1 MASNEAI
8 HDLFDILDDDQD
20 EVKYTTKELNRY
32 FEQGHLHSM
41 MEEEDLADEDSSDIQ
56 SMEEGEDEVLS
67 QHFSQLSTNNEE
79 EPESSLTMKKRQ
91 ISTASHPDSMAKK
104 VKLSDDQDMD
114 DEQTEQESIPAY
126 LLPKNR
132 MFHRLVEKV
141 NQAAS
146 SIDVESL
153 RQVAILKHQIAAL
166 QISKQISLIYLQSG
180 KGELKEPEAEITPVD
195 RRVWPTQVKSAMLA
209 AKSTTYEGDEHL
221 ACVHL
226 VHQRVRQMEE
236 KIQWCQRQVDE
247 AKQSLFG
254 LTPAM
259 DEAIESFVR
268 EHGIRPLEMKRD
280 LKIALL
286 GHDYDA
292 KIIERQYARENP
304 NEYQIQV
311 AKRLYETKHE
321 VERYKREVIELK
333 MRVFFDK
340 PPVSFDT
347 IERKKMDTMVI
358 QIARAEARF
367 SQCQKVFHV
376 EWKKM
381 WENHRNLVSNKGM
394 STSLHH
400 LIERRLKNI
409 TDKLRDIYSYRINYY
424 LRCAYADEKPTS
436 GFTSTRMA
444 MHTTFRFNDRQQR
457 LLNRGPTYVPP
468 GQMHISSSYSS
479 IDAMVKK
486 LYAPLQHRLASFF
499 SKYHVNIALSM
510 ELEKQASE
518 QFQDLF
524 MISIPSTLRHR
535 AIYEKELVQ
544 SIRHSL
550 MKNSLVLRRTADQMN
565 TFYVGDASIFEG
577 KADDFLNTTDA
588 YKALL
593 TVEGDGNEF
602 NEMID
607 SINSALSILK
617 RRKALDHETVD
628 WLRLD
633 PAKVQLPYLYFL
645 PDIGKVRRSSSVLF
659 HCHCIR
665 RAKYR

>member
-1 MASNEAI
+1 MIVRQLSLLILPSACKLKTIPIAFLNDPWLIRGDDWCQGLVRRPQPKNFILLSRDGNIVHTDRTTEDQGTSSKDTDGQRLVSLVRSRSDTSNYVRLFLVDTMVSTGRRMVTTTAQSSAPIPSISRPVRMESKAFDRGRLRLEGKEKKSSLLTCLTIWLCSRNGSTSLIMASNEAI

-180 KGELKEPEAEITPVD
+180 KGELKEPEAEITSVD
-195 RRVWPTQVKSAMLA
+195 RRVWSTQVKSAMLA

-247 AKQSLFG
+247 AKQCLFG

-321 VERYKREVIELK
+321 VERSDRHGQEDDAILDRYRERLSHSSTGSDPDRI
-333 MRVFFDK
+333 
-340 PPVSFDT
+340 
-347 IERKKMDTMVI
+347 
-358 QIARAEARF
+358 RAAEIDR
-367 SQCQKVFHV
+367 
-376 EWKKM
+376 
-381 WENHRNLVSNKGM
+381 
-394 STSLHH
+394 SL
-400 LIERRLKNI
+400 
-409 TDKLRDIYSYRINYY
+409 
-424 LRCAYADEKPTS
+424 
-436 GFTSTRMA
+436 G
-444 MHTTFRFNDRQQR
+444 
-457 LLNRGPTYVPP
+457 
-468 GQMHISSSYSS
+468 
-479 IDAMVKK
+479 
-486 LYAPLQHRLASFF
+486 
-499 SKYHVNIALSM
+499 
-510 ELEKQASE
+510 
-518 QFQDLF
+518 
-524 MISIPSTLRHR
+524 
-535 AIYEKELVQ
+535 
-544 SIRHSL
+544 
-550 MKNSLVLRRTADQMN
+550 
-565 TFYVGDASIFEG
+565 
-577 KADDFLNTTDA
+577 
-588 YKALL
+588 
-593 TVEGDGNEF
+593 
-602 NEMID
+602 
-607 SINSALSILK
+607 
-617 RRKALDHETVD
+617 
-628 WLRLD
+628 
-633 PAKVQLPYLYFL
+633 
-645 PDIGKVRRSSSVLF
+645 
-659 HCHCIR
+659 
-665 RAKYR
+665 